1 MTRRERLLQLIRQ
14 RNEALL
20 AVPLAAAAVF
30 PPGASVI
37 VLTRK
42 ELVRGQVERIG
53 PGGEVIV
60 RTDHGTRE
68 CHLSDMLDWNPHAGE
83 TLADTI

>member
-30 PPGASVI
+30 PPGTDVY

-42 ELVRGQVERIG
+42 QVLHGQVVRIG

-68 CHLSDMLDWNPHAGE
+68 CHLSDVLDWNPNAGE
-83 TLADTI
+83 LLADPN